1 MQVLTSTQKGF
12 TNVSDISIPDIF
24 YKRLLTGVE
33 EIDNMFGNG
42 ILPGC
47 SFTVTAQAGCG
58 KTTFLLQLAEAL
70 AVNNY
75 EVGYASGEENI
86 YQLAFTC
93 KRLNITH
100 VNIANITDID
110 TLVEATKT
118 LDILVVD
125 SFQALT
131 TPEKLNSR
139 EIETYAVQKLVK
151 AAKTNECALFFI
163 MHLTKDGKLKG
174 STLVPHAVDVNI
186 QIMLDTEAD
195 DPTSR
200 VISFYKN
207 RFGPTAD
214 YSATLTNGGFE
225 FSGRKEVERTS
236 GKRGRKQDAY
246 EKILKM
252 QEPPYITKAR
262 VIQELNITPS
272 QAYLV
277 LKELRELG
285 KIVKYGR
292 GEEAIYKLKDLA
304 PVEDDGF

>member
-1 MQVLTSTQKGF
+1 MQVISSTQTPF

-58 KTTFLLQLAEAL
+58 KTTLLLQLVEAL
-70 AVNNY
+70 SVNNY

-86 YQLAFTC
+86 YQLAYTC
-93 KRLNITH
+93 KRLNIKN

-118 LDILVVD
+118 LDVLVID

-131 TPEKLNSR
+131 TPYKLNSR
-139 EIETYAVQKLVK
+139 ELETYAVQNLVK

-186 QIMLDTEAD
+186 QIMLDTESE

-200 VISFYKN
+200 IISFYKN
-207 RFGPTAD
+207 RFGPTSD
-214 YSATLTNGGFE
+214 YAATMTSSGFE
-225 FSGRKEVERTS
+225 FSGRVEVERTS
-236 GKRGRKQDAY
+236 GKNGRKQASLK
-246 EKILKM
+246 KILEM
-252 QEPPYITKAR
+252 NEPPYITKER
-262 VIQELNITPS
+262 VIEELNVTSS
-272 QAYLV
+272 QAYLL
-277 LKELRELG
+277 LKELRDTG
-285 KIVKYGR
+285 KLVKYGR
-292 GEEAIYKLKDLA
+292 GDEAVYKVKQVTEA
-304 PVEDDGF
+304 VEV